1 MKSDISTFLKDSHN
15 LLFKLYNNL
24 DELTQLF
31 SSTSNKIV
39 KIESYYLNNTDTSY
53 YEFIQQAKNILDNYY
68 INEKNLIEPLVN
80 EMLDKFY
87 KNTTNKLEKYQSQ
100 LDIISDKL
108 DKGEITISLAS
119 NDDYKN
125 AIENIYNSKI
135 KINEIIETIKN
146 KFLEC
151 LNLQSNGYFETQKEL
166 DENKQSMESISQ
178 KAINMAY
185 DLDNNESIDKIFDE
199 IMTYF
204 RVKFIDILKYM
215 DDSVRQKFRLEEN
228 VLGTSLFNAEYLNEI
243 DEYLK
248 TEKISILSFIKKE
261 NDNYLKSM
269 NEVFDG
275 FKNKNGQNLEQL
287 FSELFNIMT
296 DLSFDN
302 LNKAYD
308 ESLYNT
314 FKNIDNI
321 INSNIKLGDTFFTQ
335 IKAAKSFHI
344 TKRFKNQYKY
354 YNTAITKIKNYIN
367 KNLKNNL
374 ANKYKNIINQIRA
387 SLQSIKS
394 NKILENYYNQLPSA
408 KKHINSIQEL
418 FEIFN
423 RHITD
428 DTFNQKFLPVINK
441 YIKSFIKSL
450 ETKEK
455 EYTKIYNEMAKKD
468 SSNIKFDYD
477 IKKVKKGE
485 RYCCEWILWWC
496 TEHCRKKDK
505 IYYDG
510 YNVKATDN
518 YKKLA
523 YEIALEKYTKT
534 FDNNYSNLYSK
545 ISKNVI
551 AYNSLLSDLDLKIK
565 TKKDE
570 SFDIET
576 KYLENIEKKFKTII
590 GEKLGNNLLLASYNY
605 FKNEIT
611 NKLPTELDGIKTLW
625 KIYMMKYLMI

>member
-1 MKSDISTFLKDSHN
+1 
-15 LLFKLYNNL
+15 
-24 DELTQLF
+24 
-31 SSTSNKIV
+31 
-39 KIESYYLNNTDTSY
+39 
-53 YEFIQQAKNILDNYY
+53 
-68 INEKNLIEPLVN
+68 
-80 EMLDKFY
+80 
-87 KNTTNKLEKYQSQ
+87 
-100 LDIISDKL
+100 
-108 DKGEITISLAS
+108 
-119 NDDYKN
+119 
-125 AIENIYNSKI
+125 
-135 KINEIIETIKN
+135 
-146 KFLEC
+146 
-151 LNLQSNGYFETQKEL
+151 
-166 DENKQSMESISQ
+166 MESISQ